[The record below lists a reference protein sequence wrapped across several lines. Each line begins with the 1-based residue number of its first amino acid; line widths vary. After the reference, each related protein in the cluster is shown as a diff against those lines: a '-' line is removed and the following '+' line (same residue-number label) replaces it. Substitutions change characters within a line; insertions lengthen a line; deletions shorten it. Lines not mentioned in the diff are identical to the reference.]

1 MKIIFLSFILLFVCK
16 FSIGQT
22 INNADGDS
30 IINTLK
36 SATSLEE
43 FNKLL
48 NTDKYVLVDFY
59 ADWCLPCRQLAPVI
73 ATIAQEMKNKI
84 IVIRINQDNNKLLMD
99 ALRVY
104 ELPTILIYKNQT
116 IKWTGIGF
124 FGKEII
130 EEEMK

>member
-1 MKIIFLSFILLFVCK
+1 MKIIFLSFILLYTCK
-16 FSIGQT
+16 FSTGQT

-30 IINTLK
+30 LINTLK

-73 ATIAQEMKNKI
+73 ATIAQEMNNKI

-99 ALRVY
+99 ALKVY

-130 EEEMK
+130 EEELK

>member
-1 MKIIFLSFILLFVCK
+1 MKIVFLSFILFFACE
-16 FSIGQT
+16 FSFGQT
-22 INNADGDS
+22 INNSAGDS
-30 IINTLK
+30 LINTLK
-36 SATSLEE
+36 PGTSLEE
-43 FNKLL
+43 FNKIL

-73 ATIAQEMKNKI
+73 ATIAQEMKDKA

-99 ALRVY
+99 ALKVY

-130 EEEMK
+130 EEELK